1 MKRILFPILI
11 LFFACFSNSYAQ
23 QDTLKIPVQKMQVT
37 KLATE
42 KWNIDSVLWH
52 NEYDWISYQMKVAMT
67 EGEDKLAFQCFF
79 VNRTDSL
86 MYFNLYKSGIELA
99 RIVLT
104 PDSVVFVNKLEK
116 QFYRGGYEF
125 FRHIIGLPLTFPIVQ
140 SLLNARDFRGFS
152 EIYHTNA
159 DGALTHYIWP
169 QRTRGDISIMQDIAV
184 DTNRTIVQNSI
195 TDLKKMVEAVFNYQ
209 DYSFEERNFNPDG
222 ETTKM
227 DTLAF
232 FKRLQIS
239 MPAGGVSIDAEIK
252 NLKVNVPGPTSI
264 KIPDSFTAIIMHE

>member
-42 KWNIDSVLWH
+42 KWNIDSVLWQ
-52 NEYDWISYQMKVAMT
+52 NNYDWISYQMKVAMT

-222 ETTKM
+222 ETAKM

>member
-23 QDTLKIPVQKMQVT
+23 QDTLKIPVQKMQIT

-42 KWNIDSVLWH
+42 KWNIDSVLWQ
-52 NEYDWISYQMKVAMT
+52 NNYDWISYQMKVTMT

-99 RIVLT
+99 RVVLT

-140 SLLNARDFRGFS
+140 SLLNARDFKGCMGA
-152 EIYHTNA
+152 YH
-159 DGALTHYIWP
+159 LTTEGNTRHYIWP
-169 QRTRGDISIMQDIAV
+169 QRSCDTLNLMQDITV
-184 DTNRTIVQNSI
+184 DSHGAIIQNDI
-195 TDLKKMVEAVFNYQ
+195 TDLKSMVEAIFNYRN
-209 DYSFEERNFNPDG
+209 YSFEERNFSPEGENP
-222 ETTKM
+222 EI
-227 DTLAF
+227 DTLGF
-232 FKRLQIS
+232 FNQLHIS
-239 MPAGGVSIDAEIK
+239 MPTSNVTLDAEIK
-252 NLKVNVPGPTSI
+252 NIKVNVPGPTNI
-264 KIPDSFTAIIMHE
+264 KIPESFTAIFPHE